1 MSVVG
6 HAPAACIFVQK
17 WGELGGEQAAEAHLE
32 RMFVNVLS
40 FSLSRSVVNSLTRW
54 SFGFRCKKC
63 PKCGN
68 GAYIPDKVACNH
80 MSCACG
86 AQWCWLCFKPWN
98 SHSVCSPVPDRLIN
112 RDMSDKEKWM
122 GTALGDELYQFLLDR
137 YMYHDRCAMLVQK
150 HLPRDIATFRSKIE
164 NFAGTALRC
173 CDGHGQCSS

>member
-1 MSVVG
+1 MHFCSEMG
-6 HAPAACIFVQK
+6 RTRRGASCRGPSR
-17 WGELGGEQAAEAHLE
+17 AHVRQRTL
-32 RMFVNVLS
+32 FL
-40 FSLSRSVVNSLTRW
+40 SLSLCRELAHAMV
-54 SFGFRCKKC
+54 FGFRCKKC

-173 CDGHGQCSS
+173 CDQATGNAAANWKVAS